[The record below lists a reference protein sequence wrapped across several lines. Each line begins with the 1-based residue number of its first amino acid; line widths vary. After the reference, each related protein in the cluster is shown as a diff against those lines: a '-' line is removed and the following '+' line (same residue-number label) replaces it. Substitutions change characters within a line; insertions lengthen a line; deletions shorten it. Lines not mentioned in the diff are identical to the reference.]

1 MSPVD
6 LADRFRVAPSL
17 PDLPSRRRGL
27 RARSTSFVKNTNTTP
42 GRLVLFTLVIVIL
55 VLVAGLYTA
64 ATAADRK
71 NQRDL
76 LLAEIEPVANASQ
89 TLYSSL
95 SIADSAANTAFL
107 TGGVES
113 PELRDRYNDAIGT
126 SSAAIIAATQSLE
139 TSDGNHTQSLAEI
152 NADLAVYTGLVETA
166 RANNRIGNPVGSAYL
181 ASASSL
187 MQDQILPEA
196 ADLFDAQS
204 SSVQE
209 FSGEWSSPPWLSL
222 IALALAT
229 LLLVL
234 LQLWL
239 RRVTG
244 RKFNLGLGIATILVI
259 IAFVWT
265 ALGGFLMASG
275 NSRGLS
281 EGAAPMSELTRTR
294 IWVQQARAQETL
306 DIVRRTDPVAAS
318 DERTRR
324 MAEIRRTLSAY
335 LDSGANADVGLDADG
350 AVTNAVNALDAWQAA
365 QRQADSLYQQG
376 DYKGATAAS
385 TGQGPG
391 QSGAAFDQLD
401 SALVDAIEKARDRL
415 RTVIDEA
422 RATSDT
428 TPDAV
433 RTLTVVAI
441 FLSIAGIAPR
451 VREYL

>member
-1 MSPVD
+1 MSPLDV
-6 LADRFRVAPSL
+6 LEPVRVAPSL
-17 PDLPSRRRGL
+17 PDAPARRRGV
-27 RARSTSFVKNTNTTP
+27 RARVVRFLKGTNTTP
-42 GRLVLFTLVIVIL
+42 GKLVAFTLLIVIL

-107 TGGVES
+107 SGGVES
-113 PELRDRYNDAIGT
+113 DELRTRYTDAIGT

-139 TSDGNHTQSLAEI
+139 TSDGDHSQALAEI
-152 NADLAVYTGLVETA
+152 NANLAVYTGLVETA
-166 RANNRIGNPVGSAYL
+166 RTNNRVGNPVGSAYL
-181 ASASSL
+181 ASASAL
-187 MQDQILPEA
+187 MQDEILPAA

-209 FSGEWSSPPWLSL
+209 FSGEWSSPPWLSMV
-222 IALALAT
+222 ALFLAAG
-229 LLLVL
+229 LLVL

-239 RRVTG
+239 RRATG
-244 RKFNLGLGIATILVI
+244 RQFNFGLAAATVFIVIAL
-259 IAFVWT
+259 FWT
-265 ALGGFLMASG
+265 ALGGLIMASG
-275 NSRGLS
+275 NTRGLS

-318 DERTRR
+318 DERSQR
-324 MAEIRRTLSAY
+324 MNEIRRTLSAY
-335 LDSGANADVGLDADG
+335 LASGTNADAGLDDDG
-350 AVTNAVNALDAWQAA
+350 AITDAVNALDGWQSA
-365 QRQADSLYQQG
+365 QRRADSLYQQG
-376 DYKGATAAS
+376 DYRGATQAS
-385 TGQGPG
+385 TGQAAG
-391 QSGAAFDQLD
+391 QSGAAFDALD
-401 SALVDAIEKARDRL
+401 NSLVTAIDKARDRL

-433 RTLTVVAI
+433 RTFTVLAI
-441 FLSIAGIAPR
+441 IAAVGGIAPR